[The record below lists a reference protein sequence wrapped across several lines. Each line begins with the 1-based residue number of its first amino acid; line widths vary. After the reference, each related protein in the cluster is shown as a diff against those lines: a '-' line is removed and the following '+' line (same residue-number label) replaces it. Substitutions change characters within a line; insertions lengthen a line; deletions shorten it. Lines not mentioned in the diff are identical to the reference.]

1 MTRNDVHK
9 EPQLVCVKR
18 LPFKDDDRLTGA
30 FRAAENTTRG
40 YTLSRDVQ
48 DCIDAALRREK
59 RSEE

>member
-1 MTRNDVHK
+1 MTSSKHK
-9 EPQLVCVKR
+9 EPQLIR
-18 LPFKDDDRLTGA
+18 ITELPFTDNQRLTIA
-30 FRAAENTTRG
+30 LRSAEKITQG